1 MAGGRSGPEGLM
13 LHGRQEECAVLDGL
27 LERGRGGQS
36 GVLLLRGET
45 GVGKTA
51 LLEYAVGSASEFR
64 VVRTAGVES
73 EMELAFAALHQLCAP
88 LLDWLERLS
97 GAQRD
102 ALRTTFALSDGAV
115 PDRFLVG
122 LATLSLLSEVGEE
135 RPLLCVIDDA
145 QSLDG
150 PSAHVL
156 ALVARRLL
164 AEPAVLLFA
173 ARQPTEELTGLPE
186 LVIEGLQDADARELL
201 ASVIPG
207 PWDERLADQL
217 VAETRGN
224 PLALLE
230 LPRGLSAA
238 QLAGGFGLPVAVS
251 LEGRIEERFLQRLQD
266 LSVQTR
272 ELLLV
277 AAAEPLGDPAL
288 LWRAAE
294 RLGIPARELEPAERL
309 GTPAGELGP
318 AERAGLLQ
326 VDSRVRFRHPLV
338 RSAVYRA
345 AARAERRRVHWA
357 LAQAT
362 DPEVDPDRRAWHLA
376 EATAM
381 PDEDVA
387 IDLEEAAARAQAR
400 GGLAVAAAFLE
411 RSAMLTPTPTRR
423 ARRALAAARTNYEA
437 GRFDN
442 ARALLATAD
451 AGVVDAPGR
460 AGVHLLRAQM
470 AFASRRGSD
479 APPLLVRA
487 ARELERVDADLARA
501 TYLEALSAAMFAGR
515 LARGG
520 GVVEVSEAALAGPA
534 PPQPPR
540 PPDLLLLG
548 LAVRFTQG
556 YAAGAPILKK
566 ALGAFRQ
573 ETVLPPQEARWLWF
587 AGWVALNL
595 WDDETWSVLST
606 RHLDLVRGAGALTA
620 LPFVLTIC
628 TSVYAFFGELTTAAS
643 LAEETRAVTEATGIA
658 AAPYGE
664 LSLAALRGREAEFSE
679 LVRTSVSEARARGEG
694 LALGVSEF
702 VSGVLYNGLG
712 RYDAALAAVRHADRN
727 YEEGPATWAL
737 PELIEAAVRCEQHDL
752 AQHAL
757 DRLTETTRASGTDRA
772 LGIEARSRALL
783 SGGDAADRLYREA
796 IERTG
801 RTRVRVDLAR
811 AHLLYGEWLRRERRR
826 RDARA
831 QLRTALEMFRS
842 MGTEAFVARAE
853 RELLATGE
861 RVRQRNVE
869 TRDELTGQEAQIARL
884 AREGLSNSEI
894 GARLIISQHTV
905 AYHLRKVFS
914 KLGITS
920 RNQLESAL
928 PDSSGARQLA

>member
-27 LERGRGGQS
+27 LERARGGQS
-36 GVLLLRGET
+36 GVLLMRGET
-45 GVGKTA
+45 GVGKAA
-51 LLEYAVGSASEFR
+51 LLEYGVGSASDFR

-230 LPRGLSAA
+230 LPRGLAAA

-294 RLGIPARELEPAERL
+294 RLGIPARELEPAER
-309 GTPAGELGP
+309 
-318 AERAGLLQ
+318 AGLLE
-326 VDSRVRFRHPLV
+326 VDGRVRFRHPLV

-345 AARAERRRVHWA
+345 ATPAERRRAHQA
-357 LAQAT
+357 LAEAT
-362 DPEVDPDRRAWHLA
+362 DAAGDPDRRAWHLA
-376 EATAM
+376 EATAA

-387 IDLEEAAARAQAR
+387 AALEGAAARAQAR
-400 GGLAVAAAFLE
+400 GGLAAAAAFLE
-411 RSAMLTPTPTRR
+411 RAAMLTPAPTPR
-423 ARRALAAARTNYEA
+423 ARRALAAARTTYEA
-437 GRFDN
+437 GRFDD
-442 ARALLATAD
+442 ARALLAAAD

-479 APPLLVRA
+479 APVLLVRA
-487 ARELERVDADLARA
+487 ARELETVDPDLARA

-515 LARGG
+515 LAHGGG

-534 PPQPPR
+534 PPRQPR

-556 YAAGAPILKK
+556 YGAGAPILKE
-566 ALGAFRQ
+566 ALRALRR
-573 ETVLPPQEARWLWF
+573 ETVLPPHEARWLWF

-595 WDDETWSVLST
+595 WDDETWTDLTT
-606 RHLDLVRGAGALTA
+606 RQLELVRGAGALTA

-664 LSLAALRGREAEFSE
+664 LSLAALRGHEAEFSE
-679 LVRTSVSEARARGEG
+679 LVQTSVGEAQGRGEG

-702 VSGVLYNGLG
+702 LSGVLHNGLG
-712 RYDAALAAVRHADRN
+712 AYDTALAAVRLAERC

-737 PELIEAAVRCEQHDL
+737 PELVEAAARCEQRDL
-752 AQHAL
+752 AEHAL
-757 DRLTETTRASGTDRA
+757 ERLTETTRASGTDRA

-783 SGGDAADRLYREA
+783 SGGDTADSLYREA

-801 RTRVRVDLAR
+801 RTRIRVDLAR
-811 AHLLYGEWLRRERRR
+811 THLLYGEWLRRERRR
-826 RDARA
+826 VDARE
-831 QLRTALEMFRS
+831 QLRTALEMFTS
-842 MGTEAFVARAE
+842 MGTEAFAGRAG
-853 RELLATGE
+853 RELLATRE
-861 RVRQRNVE
+861 HVRKRGVETNVE
-869 TRDELTGQEAQIARL
+869 TRDELTAQEAQVARL
-884 AREGLSNSEI
+884 AREGLSNPEI
-894 GARLIISQHTV
+894 GA
-905 AYHLRKVFS
+905 
-914 KLGITS
+914 
-920 RNQLESAL
+920 
-928 PDSSGARQLA
+928 

>member
-51 LLEYAVGSASEFR
+51 LLEYAVGAAADFR
-64 VVRTAGVES
+64 GVRTAGVES

-201 ASVIPG
+201 ASVIPR

-266 LSVQTR
+266 LSVHTR
-272 ELLLV
+272 QLLLV
-277 AAAEPLGDPAL
+277 AAAEPLGDPTL

-294 RLGIPARELEPAERL
+294 RLGIPARELEPAER
-309 GTPAGELGP
+309 A
-318 AERAGLLQ
+318 ALLQ

-345 AARAERRRVHWA
+345 ASPAERRRVHLA
-357 LAQAT
+357 LAEAT
-362 DPEVDPDRRAWHLA
+362 DTEVDPDRRAWHLA

-387 IDLEEAAARAQAR
+387 ADLEGAAARAHAR
-400 GGLAVAAAFLE
+400 GGPAAAAAFLE
-411 RSAMLTPTPTRR
+411 RAAMLTPAPPRR
-423 ARRALAAARTNYEA
+423 ARRALAAARSKYEA
-437 GRFDN
+437 GRVDD
-442 ARALLATAD
+442 ARALLATAESGALD
-451 AGVVDAPGR
+451 QPDR
-460 AGVHLLRAQM
+460 ARAHLLRAQI

-479 APPLLVRA
+479 APPLLLRA
-487 ARELERVDADLARA
+487 ARELETVDPELARA

-540 PPDLLLLG
+540 PPDLLLRG
-548 LAVRFTQG
+548 LAVRFTEG
-556 YAAGAPILKK
+556 YAAGAPILKQ
-566 ALGAFRQ
+566 ALGALRR
-573 ETVLPPQEARWLWF
+573 ESVLPPQEARWLWF

-606 RHLDLVRGAGALTA
+606 RHLDLVRGTGALTA

-628 TSVYAFFGELTTAAS
+628 TSVYAFCGELTTAAS

-664 LSLAALRGREAEFSE
+664 LSLAALRGHEAEFSE
-679 LVRTSVSEARARGEG
+679 LVQTSVGEAQGRGEG

-737 PELIEAAVRCEQHDL
+737 PELIEAAARCEEHDL

-757 DRLTETTRASGTDRA
+757 ERLTETTRASGTDRA

-783 SGGDAADRLYREA
+783 SRGDAADGLYREA

-826 RDARA
+826 RDARE
-831 QLRTALEMFRS
+831 QLRSALEMFTS
-842 MGTEAFVARAE
+842 MGTEAFVGRAE

-861 RVRQRNVE
+861 RVRQRSVE

-920 RNQLESAL
+920 RNQIESAL